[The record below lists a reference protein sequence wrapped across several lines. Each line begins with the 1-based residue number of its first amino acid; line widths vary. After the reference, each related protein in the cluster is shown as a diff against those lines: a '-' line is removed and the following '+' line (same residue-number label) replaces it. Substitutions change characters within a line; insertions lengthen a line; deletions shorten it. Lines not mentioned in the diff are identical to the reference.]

1 MTIHS
6 QFSVLRESI
15 TEIRANEK
23 VRTFMNDWDF
33 LWPCNGH
40 YADPHT
46 VKRICVSLLWQN
58 EQNSGTLVCLWWAC
72 VSRLGLLS
80 LTGKS
85 PSLTVMLPP
94 VSSILFRF
102 AWVKLARTGY
112 LWTIRPTQEIPLIR
126 VYYVTTSVR
135 YRANTNWARHKFHSG
150 NNQNIHRRQNCF
162 LYSILNLATKFFT
175 SLFTL

>member
-1 MTIHS
+1 MIIHS
-6 QFSVLRESI
+6 QFSVLQESI

-23 VRTFMNDWDF
+23 VRTFMDDWDF
-33 LWPCNGH
+33 LWPCNRH
-40 YADPHT
+40 YADPHS
-46 VKRICVSLLWQN
+46 VKRICVSLFWQN

-102 AWVKLARTGY
+102 AF
-112 LWTIRPTQEIPLIR
+112 E
-126 VYYVTTSVR
+126 
-135 YRANTNWARHKFHSG
+135 
-150 NNQNIHRRQNCF
+150 
-162 LYSILNLATKFFT
+162 LNLLEAIICGPFVPPKKSLWSGYIT
-175 SLFTL
+175 SQLAQGILRHN